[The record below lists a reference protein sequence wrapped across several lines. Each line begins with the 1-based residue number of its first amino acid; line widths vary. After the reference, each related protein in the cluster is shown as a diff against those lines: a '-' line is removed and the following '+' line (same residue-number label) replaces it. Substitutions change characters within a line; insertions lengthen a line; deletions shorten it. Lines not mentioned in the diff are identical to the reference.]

1 MQTHS
6 LEQVQ
11 TAIRN
16 AQAAGDAR
24 AVASLRDYEEDIK
37 RDIAILRAL
46 APREEAGVVENITSG
61 IGAGIVD
68 VGELALLGGAAALE
82 EEAELAARE
91 KIKAGAAALRPEGGD
106 PDSISY
112 QISQALGS
120 IAGIAAVPAAAAVA
134 GAPGAA
140 AIGLGALAAAGAGAG
155 EASERARAAGAT
167 EEERAT
173 VTARGVGIGLL
184 DILPIARVVKFADL
198 PALNK
203 ILDKIPPEKVETFG
217 ERIRSAGVTGG
228 AEAAQEAA
236 SNVLQNLNA
245 REYDALAEAFDITTA
260 QEAALGGSAGA
271 ILQGLVDLFTSRK
284 RGKTIAEV
292 AEEQPDSPEIAGLLE
307 FKPEEPTQLDLLG
320 VPKAPELDIEE
331 IRTKVE
337 GGYKKPFAEL
347 TDKQKESRLES
358 IAKRVQKLPPEERA
372 LYERSLEEPPTVEE
386 IREKVGLRDRTL
398 EELPDRERLEVEA
411 RIRQLPEEEISIL
424 NRTARTQISPDQTA
438 LPGLEP
444 EYAGFGPVFGRRGE
458 GLPAPEQE
466 ARTLATPKTF
476 TQEDARR
483 RRDQTTTVEGET
495 LALTPEGQ
503 ALTREEVLDRIN
515 RRDRERRITEEPVS
529 DEARL
534 GRQRAEI
541 ARSEQPALFPTE
553 RAKLEEARLTAT
565 ESADV
570 EAAPDPVVAT
580 EEALNSL
587 SIPAKDPVR
596 QKLLDKDL
604 RFP

>member
-24 AVASLRDYEEDIK
+24 AVAALKDYEEDIK
-37 RDIAILRAL
+37 RDIAMLRAL

-120 IAGIAAVPAAAAVA
+120 IVGIATLPAAAAAA

-140 AIGLGALAAAGAGAG
+140 AVGLCALAAAGAGAG

-173 VTARGVGIGLL
+173 VTARGTVIGLL

-307 FKPEEPTQLDLLG
+307 FRPEEPTQLDLLG
-320 VPKAPELDIEE
+320 VPKAPELNIDE
-331 IRTKVE
+331 IRAKVE

-372 LYERSLEEPPTVEE
+372 LYERSLE
-386 IREKVGLRDRTL
+386 
-398 EELPDRERLEVEA
+398 
-411 RIRQLPEEEISIL
+411 
-424 NRTARTQISPDQTA
+424 
-438 LPGLEP
+438 
-444 EYAGFGPVFGRRGE
+444 
-458 GLPAPEQE
+458 
-466 ARTLATPKTF
+466 
-476 TQEDARR
+476 
-483 RRDQTTTVEGET
+483 
-495 LALTPEGQ
+495 
-503 ALTREEVLDRIN
+503 
-515 RRDRERRITEEPVS
+515 
-529 DEARL
+529 
-534 GRQRAEI
+534 
-541 ARSEQPALFPTE
+541 
-553 RAKLEEARLTAT
+553 
-565 ESADV
+565 
-570 EAAPDPVVAT
+570 
-580 EEALNSL
+580 
-587 SIPAKDPVR
+587 
-596 QKLLDKDL
+596 
-604 RFP
+604 

>member
-292 AEEQPDSPEIAGLLE
+292 AEEQPDSQSL
-307 FKPEEPTQLDLLG
+307 PTSR
-320 VPKAPELDIEE
+320 K
-331 IRTKVE
+331 KV
-337 GGYKKPFAEL
+337 
-347 TDKQKESRLES
+347 D
-358 IAKRVQKLPPEERA
+358 
-372 LYERSLEEPPTVEE
+372 
-386 IREKVGLRDRTL
+386 
-398 EELPDRERLEVEA
+398 
-411 RIRQLPEEEISIL
+411 
-424 NRTARTQISPDQTA
+424 
-438 LPGLEP
+438 
-444 EYAGFGPVFGRRGE
+444 
-458 GLPAPEQE
+458 
-466 ARTLATPKTF
+466 
-476 TQEDARR
+476 
-483 RRDQTTTVEGET
+483 
-495 LALTPEGQ
+495 
-503 ALTREEVLDRIN
+503 
-515 RRDRERRITEEPVS
+515 
-529 DEARL
+529 
-534 GRQRAEI
+534 
-541 ARSEQPALFPTE
+541 
-553 RAKLEEARLTAT
+553 
-565 ESADV
+565 
-570 EAAPDPVVAT
+570 
-580 EEALNSL
+580 
-587 SIPAKDPVR
+587 
-596 QKLLDKDL
+596 
-604 RFP
+604 